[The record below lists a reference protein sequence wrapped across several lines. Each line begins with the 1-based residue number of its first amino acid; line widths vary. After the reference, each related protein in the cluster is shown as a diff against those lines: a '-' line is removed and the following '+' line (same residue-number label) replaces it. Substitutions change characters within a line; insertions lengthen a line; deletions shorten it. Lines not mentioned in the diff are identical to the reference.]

1 MKDWRHLKGKRVI
14 VTAGGV
20 EYRGTVWELGEQTLV
35 LRAAAGHQEIPWE
48 RVTRIQEQSGTAAPP
63 RGPSILG

>member
-1 MKDWRHLKGKRVI
+1 MKDWRHLKGKRVV
-14 VTAGGV
+14 VTAGGL

-35 LRAAAGHQEIPWE
+35 LRTTGGHQEISWE
-48 RVTRIQEQSGTAAPP
+48 RVTGIREQSGTTARP